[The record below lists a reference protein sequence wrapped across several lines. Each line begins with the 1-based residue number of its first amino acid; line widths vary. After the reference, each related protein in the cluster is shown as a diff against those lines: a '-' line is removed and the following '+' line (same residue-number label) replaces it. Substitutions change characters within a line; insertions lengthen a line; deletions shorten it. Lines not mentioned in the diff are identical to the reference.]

1 MAGIN
6 LGDSAAIF
14 FGVAEKDS
22 VLVTASN
29 GSQSLGDTDPGSVKV
44 TRLSAYPKKGRGAMG
59 VRAHRFLK
67 GEDQLY
73 FASLG
78 LSGKLYDLDGNPIT
92 APAIDDRRDGS
103 GASLDS
109 YLGSIS

>member
-1 MAGIN
+1 MAGMN

-14 FGVAEKDS
+14 FGVQGPDS
-22 VLVTASN
+22 VLITAAN
-29 GSQSLGDTDPGSVKV
+29 GSQSLGDTDPGSVKI
-44 TRLSAYPKKGRGAMG
+44 TRASAYPKKGRGAMG

-73 FASLG
+73 FAYLG
-78 LSGKLYDLDGNPIT
+78 QAGRLFDLDGNSIT

-103 GASLDS
+103 GATLES
-109 YLGSIS
+109 YLGSAS